1 MTGSRAVTTRA
12 SSVHRPGPRGTL
24 RYGDRGARV
33 HDERGDII
41 TGWLGQLLIVMAVVG
56 LLGYELLSIAI
67 TTLTLDGDAEQV
79 VDAAADAYGHAESR
93 DDALEAARAEAEQR
107 GAEVVDLVVEQDQL
121 VVTVARETP
130 TLVVHR
136 IPGLEGTADVAAT
149 RRSRWGP

>member
-1 MTGSRAVTTRA
+1 MTGKAATTRA
-12 SSVHRPGPRGTL
+12 ASVHPSGPHGTL
-24 RYGDRGARV
+24 RSSDGGARV

-41 TGWLGQLLIVMAVVG
+41 MGWLGQLLVVMAVIG

-79 VDAAADAYGHAESR
+79 VDAAADAYDRAESH
-93 DDALEAARAEAEQR
+93 DDALEAAQAEAEQR
-107 GAEVVDLVVEQDQL
+107 GAEVLDLVVGPDQL
-121 VVTVARETP
+121 VVTVSKDTP
-130 TLVVHR
+130 TLFVHR